1 VSTLESSLVFLVIVS
16 YFFKKYFPY
25 SSYIFIIF
33 PFFGQ
38 SVRRR
43 RTAPGA
49 GGFMAQLLAE
59 LRGAA
64 EAAEVPLQA
73 LCSLSLQY
81 EATTLV
87 VYRGRSSNIYKDQT
101 YPKMYYIILHR
112 FFESHLFLDVF
123 TFSFNK
129 TCVETSQAYCAC
141 TALAA
146 RLEDGS
152 IALARTLDWEFP
164 QLKAI

>member
-1 VSTLESSLVFLVIVS
+1 MWMISVYFGVITCFSRHCFL
-16 YFFKKYFPY
+16 FLKKIHIF
-25 SSYIFIIF
+25 SYIFIIF

-38 SVRRR
+38 PVRRR
-43 RTAPGA
+43 RAAPGA

-87 VYRGRSSNIYKDQT
+87 VYREDLLYK
-101 YPKMYYIILHR
+101 
-112 FFESHLFLDVF
+112 
-123 TFSFNK
+123 
-129 TCVETSQAYCAC
+129 
-141 TALAA
+141 
-146 RLEDGS
+146 
-152 IALARTLDWEFP
+152 
-164 QLKAI
+164 

>member
-1 VSTLESSLVFLVIVS
+1 
-16 YFFKKYFPY
+16 
-25 SSYIFIIF
+25 
-33 PFFGQ
+33 
-38 SVRRR
+38 
-43 RTAPGA
+43 
-49 GGFMAQLLAE
+49 MAQLLAE